1 MAHDMD
7 RPRGVKRVP
16 KRPNAM
22 PIDRGRI
29 NKLEEVVENKE
40 PAGGA

>member
-1 MAHDMD
+1 M
-7 RPRGVKRVP
+7 P

-29 NKLEEVVENKE
+29 NKLEEEVENKE
-40 PAGGA
+40 PAGG